1 MSFLDMKF
9 ALLFLQTAYN
19 LLQQEVSLIVFPMIL
34 KSAVGSGMILH
45 LWHVNPNLVLRGF
58 IDSQNNDADS
68 IVRIVEIC
76 QELKVV
82 KCVFFILD
90 VFLID
95 RFHDFSLNLN
105 FVKIS
110 CSNFPWAP
118 LVTLQ

>member
-1 MSFLDMKF
+1 MSSLDMKF

-58 IDSQNNDADS
+58 VDSQNNDADS
-68 IVRIVEIC
+68 IVRIVDIC

-82 KCVFFILD
+82 L
-90 VFLID
+90 L
-95 RFHDFSLNLN
+95 
-105 FVKIS
+105 
-110 CSNFPWAP
+110 
-118 LVTLQ
+118 